1 MIYALRKLIAFV
13 FLSGMFW
20 FIYQDLDNLD
30 KPWFMHALGLI
41 AVAFAF
47 FWLLIPMVVV
57 RFRIAARRRQN
68 LARYGEW
75 RAALGSGGPQPLEKG
90 GGRLRLEDGERVYF
104 HERGTLYVRN
114 RCGFDGVSVPGR
126 PGDVAFPRLRH
137 LRRKIQRVHFYLT
150 GRRVVFLGKELD
162 RSFSLSP
169 DLSFSDTPG
178 GLVFAFPVAEGGEMA
193 FTFRN
198 PLVVADVLRAVLR
211 AEPDSVSLTNR

>member
-13 FLSGMFW
+13 FLGGMFW

-41 AVAFAF
+41 AIVFAF

-68 LARYGEW
+68 LTRYGEW
-75 RAALGSGGPQPLEKG
+75 RAALGPGGPQPLEKG
-90 GGRLRLEDGERVYF
+90 GERLRL
-104 HERGTLYVRN
+104 
-114 RCGFDGVSVPGR
+114 GVSVPGR

-137 LRRKIQRVHFYLT
+137 LGRKIQRVHFYLT
-150 GRRVVFLGKELD
+150 DRRVVFLGKEID
-162 RSFSLSP
+162 RAFALSA
-169 DLSFSDTPG
+169 DLPFSDTPG
-178 GLVFAFPVAEGGEMA
+178 GIVFAFPSTEGGEMA

-198 PLVVADVLRAVLR
+198 PLVAAEVLQAVIR
-211 AEPDSVSLTNR
+211 GGADSVSLTKR

>member
-13 FLSGMFW
+13 FLGGMFW

-41 AVAFAF
+41 AIVFAF

-68 LARYGEW
+68 LTRYGEW
-75 RAALGSGGPQPLEKG
+75 RTALGSGGLRPLEKG
-90 GGRLRLEDGERVYF
+90 GGRRRLGDGEKVYF
-104 HERGTLYVRN
+104 HERGTLYVRAGA
-114 RCGFDGVSVPGR
+114 GFDEVSVSGR

-137 LRRKIQRVHFYLT
+137 FRRKIQRVHFYLT
-150 GRRVVFLGKELD
+150 DRRVVFLGKALD
-162 RSFSLSP
+162 RAIALSD

-178 GLVFAFPVAEGGEMA
+178 GIVFSFPTAEGGEMA

-198 PLVVADVLRAVLR
+198 PLVVADVLRAVPR
-211 AEPDSVSLTNR
+211 GGADSVSLTKR